1 MKRGSLYIKNLLLVF
16 VIILLSACEK
26 ECNCGTVK
34 DDGIETDPT
43 TFDSF
48 YWVTIENSC
57 SGNVKKF
64 YLTQDDWYDAQ
75 VGSYFC
81 ITNVTSW

>member
-1 MKRGSLYIKNLLLVF
+1 
-16 VIILLSACEK
+16 
-26 ECNCGTVK
+26 
-34 DDGIETDPT
+34 
-43 TFDSF
+43 
-48 YWVTIENSC
+48 VTIENSC

-81 ITNVTSW
+81 ISNVTSW

>member
-1 MKRGSLYIKNLLLVF
+1 MKRSLLYIRNILLVSL
-16 VIILLSACEK
+16 ILLLSACEK
-26 ECNCGTVK
+26 QCNCGIVK
-34 DDGIETDPT
+34 DGGIETNPT

-57 SGNVKKF
+57 SGNVQQF

-75 VGSYFC
+75 VGSDFC
-81 ITNVTSW
+81 ISNVTSW